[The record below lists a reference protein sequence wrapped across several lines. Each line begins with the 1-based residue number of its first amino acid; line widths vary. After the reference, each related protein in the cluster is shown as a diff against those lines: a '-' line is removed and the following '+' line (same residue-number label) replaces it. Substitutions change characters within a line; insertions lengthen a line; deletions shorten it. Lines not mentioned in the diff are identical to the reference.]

1 MAIVC
6 SNIGGIMYVSVCVF
20 VCVCGVSVLARP
32 SPPHMWNSLREW
44 NSKLAVV

>member
-6 SNIGGIMYVSVCVF
+6 SNIGGIMYVSVCV
-20 VCVCGVSVLARP
+20 CGVSVLARP
-32 SPPHMWNSLREW
+32 SRPHMWNSLREW